1 MNKKLLILISPFLL
15 ASTAAVPKVEM
26 VPTIQ
31 LFSSVSLDSARSFL
45 NRLPKEKKCL
55 ILKIKKYYAIRCI
68 TNNAKRDLKFFK
80 KYAKDAFFIN
90 TKKEA
95 IYPSSPKQNINTP
108 NVLSQ
113 ADYYFK
119 KGDVQRSLEL
129 YKEAY
134 KYDKNPQIAT
144 NISYLEGILGK
155 NPSFLNEKDLYS
167 YSIGAIKYGNKEKLK
182 QIIKRN
188 LHLSKRGYLDYVY
201 GYLNENNPK
210 IALVYYKNAYLKNP
224 MNRYF
229 IYGYARIL
237 DINKNYDLARRY
249 YRKISH
255 CNEKLCKIV
264 KMRLRQLPK

>member
-31 LFSSVSLDSARSFL
+31 LFSSVSLESAKKFL
-45 NRLPKEKKCL
+45 KKMPKDKKCL
-55 ILKIKKYYAIRCI
+55 VLKIKKYYAVRCI
-68 TNNAKRDLKFFK
+68 TNNAKRDLKLFK

-95 IYPSSPKQNINTP
+95 LSNTPRQNINIA
-108 NVLSQ
+108 NILSQ

-119 KGDVQRSLEL
+119 KGDVQKSLKL
-129 YKEAY
+129 YKKAY
-134 KYDKNPQIAT
+134 KYDKNPQIAM

-155 NPSFLNEKDLYS
+155 DPSFINEKDLYA

-182 QIIKRN
+182 KIIKQY
-188 LHLSKRGYLDYVY
+188 LHLSKNGYLDFVY
-201 GYLNENNPK
+201 GYLNEKNPNT
-210 IALVYYKNAYLKNP
+210 ALAYYKNAYLKNP
-224 MNRYF
+224 LNKYF

-237 DINKNYDLARRY
+237 EINKNYNLARHY
-249 YRKISH
+249 YSKISQ
-255 CNEKLCKIV
+255 CEEKLCKIV
-264 KMRLRQLPK
+264 KIRLRQLPQ